1 MDKNKIKESG
11 FPNGSEWRR
20 WDLHVHTPESKLGA
34 SFVGGSWG
42 EYLDQL
48 ERSAE
53 CAEITVIGVTDYMSI
68 DGYERLF
75 AERNN
80 VTSPRLRSIQL
91 LIPNIEFRALPAT
104 RDGKAL
110 NIHILIDPT
119 DRDHIQKIKR
129 ALVNLKVE
137 YTSQSEGRRSYG
149 CIREELIEFARAQ
162 NPSLIDNEQAYKFG
176 IEQFKPSYE
185 QVFKWVRDDGWLS
198 SNSIIGVAN
207 GKDGVSGLPVD
218 GFSAIRD
225 ELLKNCHFV
234 FSANPNDRSYYLGQ
248 KSGTSPRDIKR
259 MYGSLKPCLH
269 GSDSHEIKSLFKPD
283 EDRYCWIKSDPT
295 FEGLRQVL
303 WEPECRVRI
312 GKAKPQ
318 PSNNSQVIKSLR
330 LDNINGWFSQEVIS
344 FNACLVAVIGEKGA
358 GKTAI
363 ADLIAFASGYSVD
376 IKSQSSFV
384 SKGRLHLAGANL
396 QLIWGTGSISSA
408 TLTDRPFVT
417 SKPLVRYLSQDFVER
432 LCSDDH
438 QGQELQKAIEE
449 VVFSH
454 LDEVHREGYSS
465 FEELR
470 AARESASQSRQDEFR
485 GRIVSLHREIDRLYA
500 HIAQR
505 SDKVDSRD
513 QTIQQIEEI
522 KKQLPSVTQA
532 ADEEVLKKLAIEYEN
547 RKVVESSIAI
557 KSRRKR
563 NIDEF
568 LKTYSELRVRT
579 NRQTQELIE
588 NAQLHEILP
597 KEAIARLVPSW
608 DDSIEQEVNSA
619 ALRLGT
625 EIDYLQGNDQSIDV
639 AGSTLREISIRIQ
652 SLQGLLSEDETNKK
666 RLLDLQRQIST
677 HEAAVQRLAKEI
689 EEIDGKTTKLL
700 CLREQERDDFYI
712 KYFEALAEDEKG
724 LQQLYEPMK
733 EQLEKLGSDMKFQ
746 LSAGYRVDWKDWLE
760 KNVRFFDGRKP
771 QASAKKDEIEKFVAN
786 TMSLA
791 WSSGDSIV
799 IKESMKKF
807 FSILSPIA
815 FMDNCASPSLKLVD
829 LLDWMYSTDHIGA
842 TYKIKYGDTS
852 LENLSPGTRGIA
864 LLVLYL
870 LMDEDDRR
878 PLIIDQPEGNL
889 DNSSIYLQLVPY
901 IRRAEENRQIILV
914 THNPNL
920 VVATDAEQVIV
931 ATAERSPDQ
940 SYPRITYVSGSLE
953 HSEIG
958 QDYIGT
964 RQAVCTLLEG
974 GDQAFKE
981 REGRYS
987 IRDLT

>member
-1 MDKNKIKESG
+1 MEKSKLKESG

-20 WDLHVHTPESKLGA
+20 WDLHVHTPDSKLGA
-34 SFVGGSWG
+34 SFVGTSWG

-48 ERSAE
+48 ESSAE
-53 CAEITVIGVTDYMSI
+53 SAEIAVIGVTDYMSI

-75 AERNN
+75 AERSNPAA
-80 VTSPRLRSIQL
+80 PRLKNIQL
-91 LIPNIEFRALPAT
+91 LIPNIEFRVLPAT

-119 DRDHIQKIKR
+119 DPDHIQKIKR
-129 ALVNLKVE
+129 ALANLKIE

-149 CIREELIEFARAQ
+149 CIRGDLIEYAKAQ
-162 NPSLIDNEQAYKFG
+162 NPDLIDNEQAYKLG

-185 QVFKWVRDDGWLS
+185 QIFKWIRDDGWLN
-198 SNSIIGVAN
+198 SNSLIGVAN
-207 GKDGVSGLPVD
+207 GKDGISGLPID
-218 GFSAIRD
+218 GFSATRD
-225 ELLKNCHFV
+225 VLLNNCHFV
-234 FSANPNDRSYYLGQ
+234 FSANPNDRAYYLGQ
-248 KSGTSPRDIKR
+248 KPGTSPRDIKR

-269 GSDSHEIKSLFKPD
+269 GSDAHEVKSLFKPD

-303 WEPECRVRI
+303 WEPEYRVRI

-318 PSNNSQVIKSLR
+318 PSNNSQIISSLQ
-330 LDNINGWFSQEVIS
+330 LSKINGWFSNEIIN
-344 FNACLVAVIGEKGA
+344 FNACLVAIIGEKGA
-358 GKTAI
+358 GKTAV
-363 ADLIAFASGYSVD
+363 ADLIAFASGYPVD
-376 IKSQSSFV
+376 IKSQSSFI

-396 QLIWGTGSISSA
+396 QLTWGTGSISSG

-432 LCSDDH
+432 LCSGDH

-513 QTIQQIEEI
+513 QAVRQIEEI

-532 ADEEVLKKLAIEYEN
+532 ADEEVLKKLAIENEN
-547 RKVVESSIAI
+547 RKVVESLIAN

-563 NIDEF
+563 NIDQF
-568 LKTYSELRVRT
+568 LKSYSEFKIRT
-579 NRQTQELIE
+579 SRQAQELIE
-588 NAQLHEILP
+588 NTQLLEMLP
-597 KEAIARLVPSW
+597 KETIARLVPNW
-608 DDSIEQEVNSA
+608 DDSIEQEVNLA
-619 ALRLGT
+619 ALQLGA
-625 EIDYLQGNDQSIDV
+625 EIDYLQGNEQSIGV
-639 AGSTLREISIRIQ
+639 VGNTLREISTRIQ

-666 RLLDLQRQIST
+666 RLLDLQGQINA
-677 HEAAVQRLAKEI
+677 HEATVQRLTKEI
-689 EEIDGKTTKLL
+689 EEIDEKTSKILS
-700 CLREQERDDFYI
+700 LREQERDDFYI
-712 KYFEALAEDEKG
+712 RYFEALAEDEKG

-733 EQLEKLGSDMKFQ
+733 EQLETLGSNMKFQ
-746 LSAGYRVDWKDWLE
+746 LSAGYRVDWRDWLD
-760 KNVRFFDGRKP
+760 KSVRFFDGRKP
-771 QASAKKDEIEKFVAN
+771 QASAKKDEIEKFVAD

-791 WSSGDSIV
+791 WNSGDALA
-799 IKESMKKF
+799 IKESIKKF
-807 FSILSPIA
+807 FSIIDPTG
-815 FMDNCASPSLKLVD
+815 FMDNCASPSLKIVD
-829 LLDWMYSTDHIGA
+829 LLDWMYSTDHIRT

-901 IRRAEENRQIILV
+901 IRKAKENRQIILV

-931 ATAERSPDQ
+931 ATANRSPDQ
-940 SYPRITYVSGSLE
+940 SYPRITYISGSLE
-953 HSEIG
+953 HSEVG
-958 QDYIGT
+958 HDYIGT

-987 IRDLT
+987 IRDVT